1 MFSFMQYV
9 SKHVKG
15 CLAQNIGNVFVK
27 GLFSGLHWSWF
38 YWQVI
43 CRPVLVTFL
52 LTDHSAAASVICF
65 CWQVACELYAKETDS
80 GKIYSWPSWP
90 SHTQMRDEKSLDKT
104 PHLDKIWK
112 ATNFQEQ
119 LARLNRPTK
128 SDAWQAN
135 FWPKSTNQVLAS
147 ARTSLTNCT
156 NILELFFCLFSVLVK
171 FY

>member
-1 MFSFMQYV
+1 MILLTGHLSARVGHIFADGSFGSRV
-9 SKHVKG
+9 
-15 CLAQNIGNVFVK
+15 GNM
-27 GLFSGLHWSWF
+27 
-38 YWQVI
+38 
-43 CRPVLVTFL
+43 FL
-52 LTDHSAAASVICF
+52 LTGCVWTLRERNWF
-65 CWQVACELYAKETDS
+65 GQN
-80 GKIYSWPSWP
+80 WPT
-90 SHTQMRDEKSLDKT
+90 HTQMRDEKSLDKT

-156 NILELFFCLFSVLVK
+156 IILELFFFASFLCWLSFTKPRKLFYHEVICRLYNVA
-171 FY
+171 